1 MSTTFAT
8 AAALQST
15 EALINPTSQ
24 GVLQNDT
31 GTPHTINLN
40 QLGVP
45 VTVSVEQPSVA
56 NTEDSADTVANSSA
70 NANAVAPKG
79 TALKLVNMEQARIS
93 WERTELAASNKRL
106 YSILGDAYSFYLA
119 MKQDDSKVVRMAR
132 TDEMEKFIKTRAYTF
147 MPTTHD
153 MTRVVKCVFGVDRRR
168 VSAYSIALREALR
181 QKVAAA
187 DLVAFIEQNG
197 GVEQIRLG
205 GTKPLTVAIRAAKAK
220 SEVLSLDLGM
230 LKFDP
235 ALFAA
240 DADWVDTQV
249 VIVATY
255 LPTGE
260 FQANAVV
267 KHSGAVNTALAAYYS
282 QQQSKQREAEKTQ
295 READQAEFAEAKA
308 AERDVQKIIKTA
320 NQKAAV
326 LAKQEEDASKAA
338 FQAHAATF
346 FETQTA

>member
-8 AAALQST
+8 AAAVQST
-15 EALINPTSQ
+15 EALINPTAQ
-24 GVLQNDT
+24 GVASNDT
-31 GTPHTINLN
+31 GTPRIIKLN

-56 NTEDSADTVANSSA
+56 NTEGSAETDASA
-70 NANAVAPKG
+70 SAPANAVAPEG
-79 TALKLVNMEQARIS
+79 TALKLENMEQARIS

-106 YSILGDAYSFYLA
+106 YSILGDAYSFYLG
-119 MKQDDSKVVRMAR
+119 MKQNSSKEVRKAR
-132 TDEMEKFIKTRAYTF
+132 TDEMEDFIKTRAYTF

-181 QKVAAA
+181 QAVAAV

-205 GTKPLTVAIRAAKAK
+205 GTKPLTVAIRAAKAAG
-220 SEVLSLDLGM
+220 EVLSLDLGM

-240 DADWVDTQV
+240 DADWVDKQV

-255 LPTGE
+255 LPTGQ

-267 KHSGAVNTALAAYYS
+267 KHSGAVNSALAAYYS
-282 QQQSKQREAEKTQ
+282 QQQSKQRDADKVQRDAE
-295 READQAEFAEAKA
+295 QAELAEAKA
-308 AERDVQKIIKTA
+308 AERNVQKLIKTA

-326 LAKQEEDASKAA
+326 LAEKEAAAGKAA

-346 FETQTA
+346 FETQAA